1 LAELQQGLH
10 PDWLRWS
17 LSFWASQSPAPVGL
31 ASLVPDHILDPQS
44 NLSWFNAGAR
54 LSEVYLTQLRQSGLD
69 IPSWPSG
76 RPGLVVA
83 TLSRVWIEGD
93 SFPSPYSLF
102 VEPGLTDPAE
112 YFAVTREVRVV
123 HRWYRLSTCGIARQ
137 LKLFHNSCFSLV
149 GVRPSCPG
157 TLAARGWCRV
167 DGPSLTSGLF
177 VRDLQPDL
185 IPAAVLT
192 SYCPLSL
199 GNIDA
204 FHERD
209 PDSFTPWRFEGW
221 RWYSEVYSEDRT
233 LAFSRATAEGNLW
246 STRF

>member
-1 LAELQQGLH
+1 
-10 PDWLRWS
+10 
-17 LSFWASQSPAPVGL
+17 
-31 ASLVPDHILDPQS
+31 
-44 NLSWFNAGAR
+44 
-54 LSEVYLTQLRQSGLD
+54 LD
-69 IPSWPSG
+69 IPAWPPG

-83 TLSRVWIEGD
+83 TLSRVWVEGD
-93 SFPSPYSLF
+93 SFQSPYSQF
-102 VEPGLTDPAE
+102 VEPGLTDPEE

-157 TLAARGWCRV
+157 TLAARGWLRV
-167 DGPSLTSGLF
+167 DGPSLTSGVF
-177 VRDLQPDL
+177 VREFQPDL
-185 IPAAVLT
+185 VPSAVLT

-221 RWYSEVYSEDRT
+221 RWYSEVYSEDRIA
-233 LAFSRATAEGNLW
+233 AFSRETAAVNLW